1 MIELATEAI
10 GRTEHKRRSILEA
23 ATDLFLEQGFLGTSM
38 DGVAAR
44 AAVSKRTVYNQFESK
59 EALFFAIVEHMT
71 SEASDRVQMAMQ
83 EPATI
88 DDVAEQLRGHAE
100 RLLTIALVPRLLQL
114 RRLVIGE
121 AVRFPQLGK
130 ALYEGG
136 PGRAIAGLAGA
147 LGRWADRG
155 LLAIDDPLVAATQFN
170 WLVMGEPT
178 NRAMFFGDA
187 EPMPAARR
195 AAHIAAALRVFLAAY
210 GTAGAAIIE
219 KPGHPI

>member
-1 MIELATEAI
+1 MTDLANEPI

-23 ATDLFLEQGFLGTSM
+23 ATELFLGQGFLGTSM
-38 DGVAAR
+38 DEVAAR

-59 EALFFAIVEHMT
+59 EALFVAIVEHMT
-71 SEASDRVQMAMQ
+71 NDASDRVQMALQ
-83 EPATI
+83 EPATVEE
-88 DDVAEQLRGHAE
+88 VAAQLRGHAE

-136 PGRAIAGLAGA
+136 PGRAISGLADA
-147 LGRWADRG
+147 LERWAGRG
-155 LLAIDDPLVAATQFN
+155 LLTLDDPLVAATQFN
-170 WLVMGEPT
+170 WLIMGEPT
-178 NRAMFFGDA
+178 NRAMFFGEC

-195 AAHIAAALRVFLAAY
+195 AAHIAAGVRVFLAAY
-210 GTAGAAIIE
+210 GSAEAAAV
-219 KPGHPI
+219 PGS